1 MVDKLCKFQY
11 VRDPNTKT
19 YPFFPGDNYMIELTW
34 SPKEECSQRQMVLF
48 KVEGAIRLQAFLIG
62 KAELPAKPKKVFC

>member
-11 VRDPNTKT
+11 IRDPYTES
-19 YPFFPGDNYMIELTW
+19 YPFFPGDNQMIELTW

-48 KVEGAIRLQAFLIG
+48 KVEGVIRLQAFLIG
-62 KAELPAKPKKVFC
+62 KAELLEKPKKVFC